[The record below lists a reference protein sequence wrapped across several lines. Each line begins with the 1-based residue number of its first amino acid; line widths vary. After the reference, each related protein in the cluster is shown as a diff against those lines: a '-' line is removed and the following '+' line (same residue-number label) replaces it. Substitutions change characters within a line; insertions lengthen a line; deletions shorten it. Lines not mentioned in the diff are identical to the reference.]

1 MIAGEPGSGKESVA
15 RAIHRVSARRNE
27 SFVKV
32 HCAIAGAELE
42 GELFGYEKGAFDG
55 TTHEKTGWLELANK
69 GTLFLDEIAKLPLD
83 LQPKVLQ
90 RGEVERLG
98 STRTI
103 RVNVRLIAATRHDLK
118 KVVAENRLCEDL
130 YHQFSTSLIQVPP
143 LRERREDIP
152 PLVHYFMQKFAR
164 RMNKHI
170 ESIPPETM
178 DALLNH
184 HWPGN
189 VRQLENFI
197 ERSVILAEGSTLRAP
212 LSEL

>member
-1 MIAGEPGSGKESVA
+1 
-15 RAIHRVSARRNE
+15 
-27 SFVKV
+27 
-32 HCAIAGAELE
+32 
-42 GELFGYEKGAFDG
+42 
-55 TTHEKTGWLELANK
+55 
-69 GTLFLDEIAKLPLD
+69 
-83 LQPKVLQ
+83 
-90 RGEVERLG
+90 
-98 STRTI
+98 
-103 RVNVRLIAATRHDLK
+103 VNVRLIAATRHDLK
-118 KVVAENRLCEDL
+118 KVVAENRLREDL
-130 YHQFSTSLIQVPP
+130 YHQFSTSLIQVLP

-152 PLVHYFMQKFAR
+152 PLVHYFVQKFAR

-197 ERSVILAEGSTLRAP
+197 ERSVILTEGSTLRAP